1 MLRDA
6 DDLLVP
12 AVRETLGALD
22 VQAEDAAAVRL
33 ALRYAKTIDD
43 HLDADGQHDYAWA
56 VRWIGP
62 LLIDALEQLGATPA
76 ARARL
81 KTGKTTEAP
90 VGQLAK
96 IRAARRA

>member
-6 DDLLVP
+6 DDLLAP
-12 AVRETLGALD
+12 AVRETLAALD
-22 VQAEDAAAVRL
+22 VQPADAAAVRL
-33 ALRYAKTIDD
+33 ALRYAKVIDD
-43 HLDADGQHDYAWA
+43 HDDTAWA
-56 VRWIGP
+56 MRWVGP
-62 LLIDALEQLGATPA
+62 LLLDALEQLGATPA

-81 KTGKTTEAP
+81 KTGKTSEAP

>member
-12 AVRETLGALD
+12 AVRETLNALD

-33 ALRYAKTIDD
+33 ALRYAHTIDSN
-43 HLDADGQHDYAWA
+43 ADTAWA
-56 VRWIGP
+56 MRWIGP
-62 LLIDALEQLGATPA
+62 LLLDALEQLGATPA

-81 KTGKTTEAP
+81 GKKAADAP